1 MPIPEGAMLAVT
13 TRNRLRSARFC
24 LPMLRARRVIAHQLA
39 STPGLI
45 RYASGVV
52 SPTEFLTLTVWE
64 DRAAMQAFIRSG
76 AHERLMWLFT
86 RWTAG
91 FWGMRWEPSADE
103 MGAWDGLRL
112 SRAPAT
118 VHAVSPL
125 VAVGLLPPNPPRA
138 GPLGPRHEGGVVE
151 PRDCGLVAVT
161 ARLTG
166 VGGLLSVRRTRRR
179 LAAEAADNPDLVRW
193 AVGADLPPQALLVSL
208 WRDSPAARARALAVL
223 GRDPCVSWAMCWQPA
238 DYEIGH
244 WAGLRLRQT
253 ARRAARD
260 SRSS

>member
-1 MPIPEGAMLAVT
+1 MLAVT

-24 LPMLRARRVIAHQLA
+24 LPMLRARRVIARQLA
-39 STPGLI
+39 ETPGLI
-45 RYASGVV
+45 RYASGVAT
-52 SPTEFLTLTVWE
+52 PTEFLTLTVWE
-64 DRAAMQAFIRSG
+64 DRAAMLAFMRSG

-86 RWTAG
+86 RWTAS
-91 FWGMRWEPSADE
+91 FWGMRWEPSEAE
-103 MGAWDGLRL
+103 VGGWDGLRL
-112 SRAPAT
+112 SLAT
-118 VHAVSPL
+118 ATARPVSPL

-138 GPLGPRHEGGVVE
+138 GPLGPRPEGGVVE
-151 PRDCGLVAVT
+151 PRACGLVGVT

-166 VGGLLSVRRTRRR
+166 IGGLVSMRGTRRR

-223 GRDPCVSWAMCWQPA
+223 GHDLRASWAMCWQPA

-244 WAGLRLRQT
+244 WDGLRLRQV

-260 SRSS
+260 STGA